1 MIGIYGGSDW
11 VSMHRAAVGAGHL
24 FCCGCNR
31 STLLR
36 TRAILYLEPMSA
48 KIIPLL
54 ACLLGSCATAQ
65 TAQPQ
70 VTATPQT
77 EAKTEVMDSVV
88 TATAP
93 VQSREQRFADWKSDF
108 TARAVLKGYSPELL
122 ARTVGRA
129 KINERA
135 IERNDNQPEF
145 TRPVWAYIESAASAD
160 RITRGRSE
168 LSDHADVF
176 AEVEGRYSVPRHIL
190 TAIWGLETS
199 YGRIM
204 GDFDIVDSL
213 STFAFEGRRQRFG
226 EQQLFAVLDLISS
239 GEVREDQ
246 LRGAWAG
253 AMGMTQFIP
262 TTFRDYAV
270 DFDGDGNKDLWTSE
284 RDALGSAANYLS
296 RSGWR
301 AGEPVMAEVLV
312 PDDFDYGQLETVS
325 KTINDWT
332 ALGVRPANGMRWGGN
347 AGLLSAKLL
356 APAGSKGPKLL
367 VFKNFDVLK
376 RYNNSTSYVMG
387 IASLGD
393 ALRGRSAIRTP
404 WPKDDKPLS
413 LEDKKRLQARLTE
426 LGYSTGGVDGQIGP
440 NSRKAIRAWQRD
452 NGVVADGYVEQT
464 LLARILG

>member
-1 MIGIYGGSDW
+1 MPLCD
-11 VSMHRAAVGAGHL
+11 V
-24 FCCGCNR
+24 
-31 STLLR
+31 
-36 TRAILYLEPMSA
+36 RAILYPPPMSA
-48 KIIPLL
+48 KLLLPLAL
-54 ACLLGSCATAQ
+54 LLGSCASAPEPEAQ
-65 TAQPQ
+65 TNSQ
-70 VTATPQT
+70 VTTTPQT
-77 EAKTEVMDSVV
+77 EVMERVV
-88 TATAP
+88 TAPAP
-93 VQSREQRFADWKSDF
+93 TQTREQRFSAWKADF
-108 TARAVLKGYSPELL
+108 TARAVAKGYAPELL

-129 KINERA
+129 QINERA

-168 LSDHADVF
+168 LSEHSDVF
-176 AEVEGRYSVPRHIL
+176 DEVEARYSVPRHIL

-226 EQQLFAVLDLISS
+226 EQQLFAVLDLISA
-239 GEVREDQ
+239 GEVREEQ

-270 DFDGDGNKDLWTSE
+270 DFDADGNKDLWTSE

-301 AGEPVMAEVLV
+301 PGEPVMAEVIV
-312 PDDFDYGQLETVS
+312 PDGFDYGQLETVS
-325 KTINDWT
+325 KTVNDWT
-332 ALGVRPANGMRWGGN
+332 ALGVRPANGMRWGGS

-356 APAGSKGPKLL
+356 APAGARGPKLL

-393 ALRGRSAIRTP
+393 ALRGRNAIRTP

-413 LEDKKRLQARLTE
+413 FEDKKRLQERLTE

-440 NSRKAIRAWQRD
+440 NTRKAIRAWQRD
-452 NGVVADGYVEQT
+452 NGVVADGYVEQG

>member
-1 MIGIYGGSDW
+1 M
-11 VSMHRAAVGAGHL
+11 
-24 FCCGCNR
+24 
-31 STLLR
+31 R
-36 TRAILYLEPMSA
+36 TAL
-48 KIIPLL
+48 LL
-54 ACLLGSCATAQ
+54 ASAALIAC
-65 TAQPQ
+65 
-70 VTATPQT
+70 ATPQSTTRSVPTAVTT
-77 EAKTEVMDSVV
+77 EANTPTEVMSDAI
-88 TATAP
+88 TTPDPAP
-93 VQSREQRFADWKSDF
+93 EMSRAERFEAWKEGFTRIALSRGYDAD
-108 TARAVLKGYSPELL
+108 LL

-129 KINERA
+129 QINERA

-168 LSDHADVF
+168 MSDHADVI
-176 AEVEGRYSVPRHIL
+176 AQVERTYGVPAHIL

-204 GDFDIVDSL
+204 GDFDIIDSL
-213 STFAFEGRRQRFG
+213 STFAFEGRRQQFG
-226 EQQLFAVLDLISS
+226 EQQLFAVLDLLQS

-270 DFDGDGNKDLWTSE
+270 DFDRDGNKNLWESE
-284 RDALGSAANYLS
+284 GDALGSAAHYLS

-301 AGEPVMAEVLV
+301 TGEPVMAEVSV
-312 PDDFDYGQLETVS
+312 PADFDYSLSETVS
-325 KTINDWT
+325 KTVNDWT
-332 ALGVRPANGMRWGGN
+332 ALGVRPANGMRWGGD
-347 AGLLSAKLL
+347 AGLLEAKLL
-356 APAGSKGPKLL
+356 VPAGHKGPKVL

-393 ALRGRSAIRTP
+393 ALRGQSAIRTP
-404 WPKDDKPLS
+404 WPKGDKPLS
-413 LEDKKRLQARLTE
+413 FEDKKAMQERLTA

-440 NSRKAIRAWQRD
+440 MTRKAIRAWQRA
-452 NGVVADGYVEQT
+452 NGLPADGYVEQT
-464 LLARILG
+464 LFARMMG